1 MTAPATT
8 LRSRLAGW
16 RLALEQQAERR
27 LPALTRH
34 RRAEALPIALH
45 RRRIYVLPTRFGL
58 MFAVMLCVMLL
69 GALNFNNNAALLLTF
84 LLGGSA
90 LISLPRT
97 VRNLEGVR
105 LIAVDAEPVHAGD
118 DAHVELRLRAGD
130 DSVHPQLLVR
140 QGERQRAIDL
150 DEGGAAVRLPV
161 PTSRRG
167 WQAVGRI
174 TISTDFPFGLFYAWS
189 VLHPDERVL
198 VLPTPEREA
207 PALPRGGG
215 AGQTHAVDPNGED
228 WQGLRDYRGGDAPR
242 LVAWRAS
249 ARADR
254 LLVKELADPRAD
266 EVILDYERVGA
277 LPHEARI
284 ARLTRWVLDASAQNL
299 PFALHLPG
307 VHLRAGRGA
316 IHRAQALRE
325 LALLP

>member
-1 MTAPATT
+1 MTVPATT
-8 LRSRLAGW
+8 FRGRLSAW
-16 RLALEQQAERR
+16 WLALEQQAERR

-34 RRAEALPIALH
+34 RRPESLPATLH

-97 VRNLEGVR
+97 VKNLEGVS
-105 LIAVDAEPVHAGD
+105 LVAVHAEPVHAGD
-118 DAHVELRLRAGD
+118 EAKLELHLRAD
-130 DSVHPQLLVR
+130 DDGVHPQLLLR
-140 QGERQRAIDL
+140 RGEDQRAVDL
-150 DEGGAAVRLPV
+150 GEGGGAVRLSM
-161 PTSRRG
+161 PTGRRG
-167 WQAVGRI
+167 WLPVGRI
-174 TISTDFPFGLFYAWS
+174 TVSTDFPFGLFYAWS

-215 AGQTHAVDPNGED
+215 AGQMHAVDPNGED
-228 WQGLRDYRGGDAPR
+228 WQGLRDYRGGDPPR
-242 LVAWRAS
+242 LVAWRPS

-284 ARLTRWVLDASAQNL
+284 ARLTRWVLEASAQNL
-299 PFALHLPG
+299 PFALRLPG
-307 VHLRAGRGA
+307 LDLRAARGA
-316 IHRAQALRE
+316 TRRAQALRE